1 MTTLHTFF
9 IIIQYNNT
17 SVLLYF
23 AVIVTLLYS
32 MYPLA
37 HCELPHNYCYRLYRI
52 RMQEL
57 PLRGLHWYTGPTG
70 TTGALVQLVHWYN
83 WYIGTLVQL
92 VQLVHWYNLCTGTT
106 RRNVLLWKKHSF
118 AGRQM
123 HFFGPAHALVA
134 WLKTFL
140 DLRSCNLTMD
150 ETINT
155 LNIFNSKKW
164 NPEPYIFHVD
174 QKTHIGAGGQTD
186 IAVSVTVTISFL
198 LYLIIFRQPHN
209 VTAPRAPSQYTIFV
223 GLNNF
228 QWSNIYESGSPIH
241 FILKCVV
248 IFGWWWLYL
257 CFWGLWV
264 CVENVVRLGIFGAC
278 GCV

>member
-1 MTTLHTFF
+1 
-9 IIIQYNNT
+9 
-17 SVLLYF
+17 
-23 AVIVTLLYS
+23 

-155 LNIFNSKKW
+155 LNIFDSKKW

-174 QKTHIGAGGQTD
+174 QKTHIWAGARPTLP
-186 IAVSVTVTISFL
+186 SL
-198 LYLIIFRQPHN
+198 W
-209 VTAPRAPSQYTIFV
+209 PSQYPSYYISLSSGNHIMSQPQKHRHNIPYLLVSTIFN
-223 GLNNF
+223 GA
-228 QWSNIYESGSPIH
+228 IYMSQVPQNTSYSS
-241 FILKCVV
+241 V
-248 IFGWWWLYL
+248 WLYL
-257 CFWGLWV
+257 VGGGYI
-264 CVENVVRLGIFGAC
+264 CVFGAC

>member
-1 MTTLHTFF
+1 M
-9 IIIQYNNT
+9 
-17 SVLLYF
+17 
-23 AVIVTLLYS
+23 
-32 MYPLA
+32 
-37 HCELPHNYCYRLYRI
+37 
-52 RMQEL
+52 
-57 PLRGLHWYTGPTG
+57 
-70 TTGALVQLVHWYN
+70 HWYN
-83 WYIGTLVQL
+83 C
-92 VQLVHWYNLCTGTT
+92 CTGTT
-106 RRNVLLWKKHSF
+106 RQNVLLWKKHSF

-155 LNIFNSKKW
+155 LNIFDSKKW

-228 QWSNIYESGSPIH
+228 QWSNIYMSQVPQSTSYSS
-241 FILKCVV
+241 V
-248 IFGWWWLYL
+248 WLYL
-257 CFWGLWV
+257 VGGGYI
-264 CVENVVRLGIFGAC
+264 CVFGAC
-278 GCV
+278 GWV

>member
-1 MTTLHTFF
+1 MKQLILLTSSIQKSETQSLIFFMWIKRHTLE
-9 IIIQYNNT
+9 Q
-17 SVLLYF
+17 
-23 AVIVTLLYS
+23 
-32 MYPLA
+32 
-37 HCELPHNYCYRLYRI
+37 
-52 RMQEL
+52 
-57 PLRGLHWYTGPTG
+57 
-70 TTGALVQLVHWYN
+70 
-83 WYIGTLVQL
+83 
-92 VQLVHWYNLCTGTT
+92 
-106 RRNVLLWKKHSF
+106 
-118 AGRQM
+118 
-123 HFFGPAHALVA
+123 
-134 WLKTFL
+134 
-140 DLRSCNLTMD
+140 
-150 ETINT
+150 
-155 LNIFNSKKW
+155 
-164 NPEPYIFHVD
+164 
-174 QKTHIGAGGQTD
+174 GQTD

-223 GLNNF
+223 GLKNC

>member
-1 MTTLHTFF
+1 MNCHT
-9 IIIQYNNT
+9 IT
-17 SVLLYF
+17 
-23 AVIVTLLYS
+23 A
-32 MYPLA
+32 
-37 HCELPHNYCYRLYRI
+37 
-52 RMQEL
+52 
-57 PLRGLHWYTGPTG
+57 TGFTEYG
-70 TTGALVQLVHWYN
+70 CKNSHLEGCTD
-83 WYIGTLVQL
+83 TLVQL
-92 VQLVHWYNLCTGTT
+92 VQLVHWYNWCTGPT

-155 LNIFNSKKW
+155 LNIFDSKKW

-228 QWSNIYESGSPIH
+228 QWSNIYIWVRFPNPLHTQVCGYIW
-241 FILKCVV
+241 LVVV
-248 IFGWWWLYL
+248 IFVFL
-257 CFWGLWV
+257 GLVGV
-264 CVENVVRLGIFGAC
+264 CRKC
-278 GCV
+278 G